1 VATPSRTDTS
11 IRPAAAAVAS
21 VMLWASTFPVYKI
34 LFRRMDPVAFVGAHY
49 LLLLVAV
56 FAYLAAI
63 RRRLTLRGRDL
74 RSVIVAGLLGYAC
87 LELFFVLGL
96 DRTTAIA
103 SAILIATHPIWGMTF
118 SALGARRRPAARE
131 IAGFAL
137 GMGGV
142 VVFLGTGGLGGA
154 RLGDLLSLAAA
165 ITFGAY
171 AAIVERLGERVPQGE
186 LVATSLASG
195 GLILVLVSVPAMTS
209 QDWSVVRPADWA
221 LVVYSSF
228 GPILLGFVLWAYA
241 LNRRGMARTAPFGYL
256 EPLFAT
262 TFAVVLLSESFASRP
277 LRGGGLVLAGV
288 ILATGWRAEPQ
299 TPPAL

>member
-1 VATPSRTDTS
+1 MATPTRTDTS
-11 IRPAAAAVAS
+11 IWPAAAAVAS
-21 VMLWASTFPVYKI
+21 VLLWASTFPVYKY
-34 LFRRMDPVAFVGAHY
+34 LFRRLDPVAFVGAHY

-56 FAYLAAI
+56 FVYLAAI
-63 RRRLTLRGRDL
+63 RRRRTLRGRDL
-74 RSVIVAGLLGYAC
+74 RFVVLAGFLGYAC
-87 LELFFVLGL
+87 LELLYVLGL

-118 SALGARRRPAARE
+118 SALGAHRRPAAHE
-131 IAGFAL
+131 IAGFAVGIL
-137 GMGGV
+137 GV
-142 VVFLGTGGLGGA
+142 VVFLGAGGLGDA
-154 RLGDLLSLAAA
+154 RLGDLLSLGAA

-171 AAIVERLGERVPQGE
+171 AAMVERLGERVPQGE

-195 GLILVLVSVPAMTS
+195 GLILVLASVPAMAS
-209 QDWSVVRPADWA
+209 QDWSVVRPADWL
-221 LVVYSSF
+221 LVVYTSF

-262 TFAVVLLSESFASRP
+262 SLAVVLLGESFAQRQ
-277 LRGGGLVLAGV
+277 LLGGALVLAGV
-288 ILATGWRAEPQ
+288 ILATGWRAEPR

>member
-1 VATPSRTDTS
+1 VATPFRTDTS
-11 IRPAAAAVAS
+11 IWPAAAAVAS
-21 VMLWASTFPVYKI
+21 VLLWASTFPVYKV
-34 LFRRMDPVAFVGAHY
+34 LFRRLDPVAFVGAHY
-49 LLLLVAV
+49 LLLLAAV
-56 FAYLAAI
+56 FAYLASI
-63 RRRLTLRGRDL
+63 RRRRTLRGRDL
-74 RSVIVAGLLGYAC
+74 RVVVLAGFLGYAC

-118 SALGARRRPAARE
+118 SALGARRRPAAHE
-131 IAGFAL
+131 VAGFAL
-137 GMGGV
+137 GMLGV
-142 VVFLGTGGLGGA
+142 VAFLGTGGLGGA

-195 GLILVLVSVPAMTS
+195 GLILVVASVPAMAS

-221 LVVYSSF
+221 LVVYTSF

-262 TFAVVLLSESFASRP
+262 TFAVVLLNESFASRQ
-277 LRGGGLVLAGV
+277 LLGGALVLAGV
-288 ILATGWRAEPQ
+288 ILATGRRVEPRN
-299 TPPAL
+299 PPAL